1 MCFPGGVSPSV
12 SPHKERINTSG
23 SLTMFPPPH
32 SDAESHQGE
41 ASESPAL
48 VLLVLQLLQG
58 KERLRILL
66 QVLRGPVI

>member
-1 MCFPGGVSPSV
+1 MFL
-12 SPHKERINTSG
+12 PHKERINTSG
-23 SLTMFPPPH
+23 SLTMFSPPSH

-48 VLLVLQLLQG
+48 VRLVLQLLQG

-66 QVLRGPVI
+66 QDLRGPVI